1 MTLIS
6 TEVWGNDSAKRNL
19 VRNAAEKAELKYDEL
34 CMMSDKQLELM
45 MKKHKILVTT
55 THCPKED
62 TCICMNV
69 PSCSACMPSL
79 CIIRTSSIGDV
90 GII

>member
-19 VRNAAEKAELKYDEL
+19 VRNAAEKATVKFDQL
-34 CMMSDKQLELM
+34 CLMSDFEIDRF
-45 MKKHKILVTT
+45 MKKAKVLVTT

-69 PSCSACMPSL
+69 PSCSACNRVPPA
-79 CIIRTSSIGDV
+79 
-90 GII
+90 